1 LIWMVSPDVVATIR
15 ISGRSVLADAAT
27 GLMGMGR
34 RGKALR
40 AAQVSRG
47 GGGKAADRSDPALG
61 LAGPGLGQNF
71 RPGAPAGG
79 GILMKEP
86 IKLRPSPWG
95 PHKQ

>member
-1 LIWMVSPDVVATIR
+1 LTWRVSPDVVATIR

-47 GGGKAADRSDPALG
+47 
-61 LAGPGLGQNF
+61 
-71 RPGAPAGG
+71 
-79 GILMKEP
+79 
-86 IKLRPSPWG
+86 
-95 PHKQ
+95 